1 MICPQHTFS
10 RRRWQK
16 KKRASKMSVIYA
28 KEKNK
33 TGLELF
39 ASGQRWVIENEEYW
53 ILKGNKLI
61 TVFMNQNMRSTKKK
75 RENLNPIR
83 DLICKPIQLI
93 IATWVLWLYVNCVIW
108 DPIWGWHPPT
118 SSISPQDLVP
128 RRKKLDHTGQKR
140 TAAYL
145 GQPSSWIMIRKV
157 GLCCAI

>member
-1 MICPQHTFS
+1 MAMIH
-10 RRRWQK
+10 
-16 KKRASKMSVIYA
+16 A

-39 ASGQRWVIENEEYW
+39 ASGQRWVIENEGYW

-61 TVFMNQNMRSTKKK
+61 TLFMNQNMRSKKKK

-83 DLICKPIQLI
+83 DLICKPIWLINLLQLVFCDYTLTVWSEI
-93 IATWVLWLYVNCVIW
+93 PSEVGILLL
-108 DPIWGWHPPT
+108 PP
-118 SSISPQDLVP
+118 SPPQDLVP